1 MSLLTAGQDDG
12 EYILIKQYVDV
23 DMMGLLFEDTWV
35 LKGIKKRQQQRQR
48 KDQQREREEQQSQGV
63 ERLPQTT
70 FYHSQGCRSS
80 SACSYRSSRNS
91 SLRGDEAFDATYQIP
106 SFSRHRKGSGSS
118 YDIDKVS
125 PSLPPPPRRESDQ
138 EETQCDVC
146 GKMVNLSRRRDWQ

>member
-1 MSLLTAGQDDG
+1 MSLLTGGQEDG
-12 EYILIKQYVDV
+12 EYILIKQYVDK
-23 DMMGLLFEDTWV
+23 DLEKLLFEHTSV
-35 LKGIKKRQQQRQR
+35 LMLKKEIEQLQRR
-48 KDQQREREEQQSQGV
+48 DQQREREEQESQRE
-63 ERLPQTT
+63 ERLPQTI
-70 FYHSQGCRSS
+70 FYRSQGRRSS

-106 SFSRHRKGSGSS
+106 SFSRRRKGSGSL